1 MSNDHMFEGKR
12 LQNHVIRS
20 VGVIDADTC
29 GLFCFEEPNCVSLNF
44 KKSTSQCELNNSTFE
59 RQEPDKLETNA
70 DYFYQG
76 AKVS

>member
-20 VGVIDADTC
+20 VGVIDGDTC
-29 GLFCFEEPNCVSLNF
+29 GLFCFEESNCVSFNF

-59 RQEPDKLETNA
+59 GQEDKMETNS

>member
-1 MSNDHMFEGKR
+1 MSHDHMFEGKR

-20 VGVIDADTC
+20 VDVIDPETC

-44 KKSTSQCELNNSTFE
+44 NKATSQCELNNSTFE
-59 RQEPDKLETNA
+59 GQEDKLETHT
-70 DYFYQG
+70 DFFYQG